1 MGILFGSPIF
11 YSYICPINL
20 NTHIM
25 KLELK
30 NVKINEAFSEETLMF
45 RADLFVDGKKV
56 AYTNNDGRGG
66 CTFYNAYEGQRET
79 LAKAE
84 AYAKSLPSTIT
95 EFGGKDFEFKSN
107 LETWIDET
115 LYNIHN
121 AKAIA
126 KAEKKMQ
133 KLMETQVVWGV
144 PNGNTYRH
152 MGFKHDIKLGVL
164 SPASIKSL
172 VDAVKSRMLPNEEI
186 FNKNIPI

>member
-1 MGILFGSPIF
+1 
-11 YSYICPINL
+11 
-20 NTHIM
+20 M

-45 RADLFVDGKKV
+45 KADLFVDGKKV
-56 AYTNNDGRGG
+56 GYASNDGRGG
-66 CTFYNAYEGQRET
+66 CTSYNAYENQREA
-79 LAKAE
+79 LGKAE
-84 AYAKSLPSTIT
+84 AYALTLPSTIT
-95 EFGGKDFEFKSN
+95 EFGGKDYEFKSS
-107 LETWIDET
+107 LESWIDDAVNKI
-115 LYNIHN
+115 YDD
-121 AKAIA
+121 KANA

-152 MGFKHDIKLGVL
+152 MGFKHSIKLDVL
-164 SPASIKSL
+164 SPASVKSL

>member
-1 MGILFGSPIF
+1 
-11 YSYICPINL
+11 
-20 NTHIM
+20 M

-45 RADLFVDGKKV
+45 MADLFVNGKKV
-56 AYTNNDGRGG
+56 AYANNDGRGG
-66 CTFYNAYEGQRET
+66 CTFYNAYENQREA

-107 LETWIDET
+107 LETWIDDT
-115 LYNIHN
+115 LYKIHN
-121 AKAIA
+121 AKAEA

-133 KLMETQVVWGV
+133 LIMQTQVVWGI
-144 PNGNTYRH
+144 PNGNTYKH
-152 MGFKHDIKLGVL
+152 LGFKGGVKLEVL
-164 SPASIKSL
+164 SPASVKNL
-172 VDAVKSRMLPNEEI
+172 VDAVKSRMKPNEEI

>member
-1 MGILFGSPIF
+1 
-11 YSYICPINL
+11 
-20 NTHIM
+20 M

-45 RADLFVDGKKV
+45 KADLFVNGKKV
-56 AYTNNDGRGG
+56 GYASNDGHGG
-66 CTFYNAYEGQRET
+66 CTSYNAYENQREE

-84 AYAKSLPSTIT
+84 AYALTLPSTFH
-95 EFGGKDFEFKSN
+95 EFGDKVHEFKSS
-107 LETWIDET
+107 LESWIDDT
-115 LYNIHN
+115 VNKIYD
-121 AKAIA
+121 AKAQA

-152 MGFKHDIKLGVL
+152 LGFKHSIKLDVL
-164 SPASIKSL
+164 SPASVKSL
-172 VDAVKSRMLPNEEI
+172 VDAVKSRMLPNEVI

>member
-1 MGILFGSPIF
+1 
-11 YSYICPINL
+11 
-20 NTHIM
+20 M

-45 RADLFVDGKKV
+45 KADLFVNGKKV
-56 AYTNNDGRGG
+56 GYASNDGRGG
-66 CTFYNAYEGQRET
+66 CTSYNAYENQREE

-84 AYAKSLPSTIT
+84 AYALTLPSTT
-95 EFGGKDFEFKSN
+95 AEFGGKDYVFKSS
-107 LETWIDET
+107 LESWIDDT
-115 LYNIHN
+115 VNKIYD
-121 AKAIA
+121 AKAQA

-133 KLMETQVVWGV
+133 LIMQTQVVWGV

-152 MGFKHDIKLGVL
+152 MGFKGGVKLEAL
-164 SPASIKSL
+164 SPASVKSL